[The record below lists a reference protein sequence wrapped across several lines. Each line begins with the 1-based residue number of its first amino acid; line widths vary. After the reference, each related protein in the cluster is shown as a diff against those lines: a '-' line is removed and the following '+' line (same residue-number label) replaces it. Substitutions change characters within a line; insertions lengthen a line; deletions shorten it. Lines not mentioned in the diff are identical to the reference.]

1 MGFTTLVD
9 YSRQLTQVPNTSAE
23 FSGDTTI
30 LGSLTLGSLKDSWPA
45 MTTYYSYLFMTG
57 GTLTNA
63 HTRYNPKTYTWE
75 VNMPDPTDATLTEYA
90 VNRLKINLS
99 DAGQNGQF
107 GSFAQQ
113 SVFRYTSFGFD
124 TIENSGHHNPA
135 TVMIMGSGTTSASTA
150 FTVSNYNTTNGIGMT
165 GFTID
170 DGMNVRIGDRR
181 PYANVDSNTCQVFLG
196 PGGILNNVELFD
208 TLKIGSEGLVGT
220 TASLRHLKTNIDYEY
235 DSSWIYKLKPAQFE
249 FKKFPGNVQYGL
261 IAEDVND
268 INPDFAKFNSDGS
281 LRGVKDELLSSVIL
295 KELIE
300 LRKKVDPS
308 FNKDYEK
315 DKVKVISTD
324 HEIIYDGTIIARG
337 GGDIKLTISDSLSGI
352 VRIKSLANVTVSS
365 NRLIDEK
372 WSEMVL
378 ENGSSISLLCH
389 NKFIYILSSDG
400 DKTK

>member
-150 FTVSNYNTTNGIGMT
+150 FTVSNSHGLS
-165 GFTID
+165 
-170 DGMNVRIGDRR
+170 
-181 PYANVDSNTCQVFLG
+181 PLLG
-196 PGGILNNVELFD
+196 LM
-208 TLKIGSEGLVGT
+208 
-220 TASLRHLKTNIDYEY
+220 A
-235 DSSWIYKLKPAQFE
+235 
-249 FKKFPGNVQYGL
+249 
-261 IAEDVND
+261 
-268 INPDFAKFNSDGS
+268 
-281 LRGVKDELLSSVIL
+281 
-295 KELIE
+295 
-300 LRKKVDPS
+300 
-308 FNKDYEK
+308 
-315 DKVKVISTD
+315 
-324 HEIIYDGTIIARG
+324 
-337 GGDIKLTISDSLSGI
+337 
-352 VRIKSLANVTVSS
+352 
-365 NRLIDEK
+365 
-372 WSEMVL
+372 
-378 ENGSSISLLCH
+378 
-389 NKFIYILSSDG
+389 
-400 DKTK
+400 